1 LHLGFSASKCDPSL
15 FDFKDTSHIIFLLV
29 YVDDI
34 IITSSS
40 VNLVQQFTVKLHS
53 NFPLKQL
60 GKLDYF
66 LEVEVKTLTDGSILL
81 TQGKYIRDLLQK
93 TKMAEAQSIASP
105 MVSGCK
111 LTKTGAD
118 LFSDPT
124 LDQ

>member
-1 LHLGFSASKCDPSL
+1 M
-15 FDFKDTSHIIFLLV
+15 

-66 LEVEVKTLTDGSILL
+66 WGIEVKTLTDGSILL

-93 TKMAEAQSIASP
+93 TRMAEAQLIACP
-105 MVSGCK
+105 MVSGRK
-111 LTKTGAD
+111 LTKTGAG
-118 LFSDPT
+118 LSPMA
-124 LDQ
+124 L